1 MRDYLLVIKGQFRTT
16 WRFAILLGW
25 FRKNIPWNSGD
36 EAFHF
41 EKSISLSM
49 SRCFYGGAGGG
60 VLHSQ
65 AQRGSFWTPYNKTF
79 FLYHLKF
86 HSFPRSIE
94 RFFSQKQCQ
103 LNSKTVRTLFEQIN
117 QPVQPS

>member
-41 EKSISLSM
+41 E
-49 SRCFYGGAGGG
+49 
-60 VLHSQ
+60 
-65 AQRGSFWTPYNKTF
+65 
-79 FLYHLKF
+79 
-86 HSFPRSIE
+86 
-94 RFFSQKQCQ
+94 
-103 LNSKTVRTLFEQIN
+103 TVTVSASGDFDVPLVPLMKKMHQD
-117 QPVQPS
+117 

>member
-41 EKSISLSM
+41 ETSISLSM
-49 SRCFYGGAGGG
+49 SRCFYEGAGAGGAALSG
-60 VLHSQ
+60 
-65 AQRGSFWTPYNKTF
+65 P
-79 FLYHLKF
+79 
-86 HSFPRSIE
+86 E
-94 RFFSQKQCQ
+94 RQF
-103 LNSKTVRTLFEQIN
+103 LNSLQQNFLPLPFKI
-117 QPVQPS
+117 P

>member
-41 EKSISLSM
+41 ETSISLSM
-49 SRCFYGGAGGG
+49 SRCFYGGGGG
-60 VLHSQ
+60 AALSGPERQ
-65 AQRGSFWTPYNKTF
+65 
-79 FLYHLKF
+79 FLDSLQQNFLPLPFKI
-86 HSFPRSIE
+86 P
-94 RFFSQKQCQ
+94 
-103 LNSKTVRTLFEQIN
+103 
-117 QPVQPS
+117 